1 MEDAIYK
8 CTAITDAEVAERIGH
23 ELSLEGVI
31 VNLDP
36 VVDGEMSGV
45 EAFAQRIRN
54 SDTLRN
60 VCIDTT
66 VFSGSQD
73 ALDRITEAFEDNK
86 SIVEICIKNPEI
98 SNIDWN
104 RIVKGNKGIERWI
117 VPDVVP
123 DGVAMQRRR
132 TVAVP
137 YGKYS
142 TKPAIMA
149 MKKRSPAIGDI
160 IITVA
165 PETKVGPRIMRLA
178 KAVGAIEVRIV

>member
-8 CTAITDAEVAERIGH
+8 CTAITDAEVAERIRH

-31 VNLDP
+31 VNLDS

-45 EAFAQRIRN
+45 QALAQSITD

-73 ALDRITEAFEDNK
+73 ALDRITKAFEDNK
-86 SIVEICIKNPEI
+86 SIVEICIKHPEM

-104 RIVKGNKGIERWI
+104 RIVERNKGIERWI

-123 DGVAMQRRR
+123 DSVPMQSRR

-142 TKPAIMA
+142 TKAAIMD
-149 MKKRSPAIGDI
+149 MKKRSPAVGDI

-165 PETKVGPRIMRLA
+165 PETKVGPKIMRLA
-178 KAVGAIEVRIV
+178 KAVGAIEVRTF